1 MACYV
6 YYVPVCSDG
15 PGEDCHIILNRS
27 VCVCVRGWLKSRM
40 SGDRLR
46 GIRYVSIH
54 LQCFPRSDFEV
65 LSKTGE
71 TISSAVETNIHIPS
85 RHLVCGLEV
94 LLCVS
99 VFLGKAGLAG
109 GGVIRGTFSERL
121 SLGPTWLFG
130 CGRKLPWPS
139 DSRGLR
145 ALVCV
150 PCTLHPNTTLN

>member
-1 MACYV
+1 M
-6 YYVPVCSDG
+6 
-15 PGEDCHIILNRS
+15 
-27 VCVCVRGWLKSRM
+27 
-40 SGDRLR
+40 
-46 GIRYVSIH
+46 
-54 LQCFPRSDFEV
+54 

-94 LLCVS
+94 LFCVS

-130 CGRKLPWPS
+130 CGSKLPWPS
-139 DSRGLR
+139 DSRGSAVLCVWKTVAGSGGIKGSSQVAR
-145 ALVCV
+145 MSYAVAIRMLPHLSTELV
-150 PCTLHPNTTLN
+150 PLL

>member
-1 MACYV
+1 MACLR
-6 YYVPVCSDG
+6 SDG
-15 PGEDCHIILNRS
+15 PGEDCHILLELR
-27 VCVCVRGWLKSRM
+27 CVRVRIWLKSRM

-46 GIRYVSIH
+46 GTSTLAH
-54 LQCFPRSDFEV
+54 LQYFPRLDFEV
-65 LSKTGE
+65 LPKTGE

-130 CGRKLPWPS
+130 CGSKLPWPS
-139 DSRGLR
+139 DSRGSS
-145 ALVCV
+145 
-150 PCTLHPNTTLN
+150 H

>member
-1 MACYV
+1 
-6 YYVPVCSDG
+6 
-15 PGEDCHIILNRS
+15 
-27 VCVCVRGWLKSRM
+27 M

-46 GIRYVSIH
+46 GTRYVKYTYSV
-54 LQCFPRSDFEV
+54 FPRSDLEV

-130 CGRKLPWPS
+130 CGSKLPWPS
-139 DSRGLR
+139 DSRADETRSCGMKN
-145 ALVCV
+145 AK
-150 PCTLHPNTTLN
+150 